1 MGATHALRWT
11 RWPAYLAHA
20 RGKGLI
26 FQNRTLRCQTSPLHC
41 VSCRHSAPHHLHFVR
56 FVSLQSLCTP
66 HFTLASVFL
75 RESTQGS
82 DSCGPQAHTTATA
95 NPRTPCLPTMQARR
109 LRVPDSCDDYTTPS
123 YLITKSL
130 AE

>member
-11 RWPAYLAHA
+11 RWPAYLDHA
-20 RGKGLI
+20 RGKGLT
-26 FQNRTLRCQTSPLHC
+26 FQTALCDVRPRRYTVSAADTQRPTTYTLSALSHC
-41 VSCRHSAPHHLHFVR
+41 
-56 FVSLQSLCTP
+56 
-66 HFTLASVFL
+66 TLASVSL